1 MSHGWLNQKAR
12 DLRRSY
18 KKPPCEQERA
28 ALGLAVCGL
37 DRKAR
42 DLRRS
47 YKKPPCERERAALG
61 LAVCGLN
68 QKARDLRRSYKK
80 PPRIPEPAVRTQPD
94 RANKNHPCSIW
105 L

>member
-1 MSHGWLNQKAR
+1 MDASPASGVGKAR

-37 DRKAR
+37 DQKAR

-47 YKKPPCERERAALG
+47 YKMPPCERERAALG
-61 LAVCGLN
+61 LAVCWLN
-68 QKARDLRRSYKK
+68 RKVRCASQ
-80 PPRIPEPAVRTQPD
+80 AVQ
-94 RANKNHPCSIW
+94 A
-105 L
+105 